1 MCDPGTGDCR
11 RAGQFTTTM
20 QDQESGDVCSG
31 CKKPVKGGFDVV
43 EGEGDEGF
51 TIAIVATP
59 DRDFNVCD
67 GCNEVVHFACS
78 HHPATGYCDRCFEK
92 YDLED
97 TGTVFGRAR

>member
-1 MCDPGTGDCR
+1 
-11 RAGQFTTTM
+11 M
-20 QDQESGDVCSG
+20 QDQESGDVCSV

-67 GCNEVVHFACS
+67 ACNVVVHFKCS
-78 HHPATGYCDRCFEK
+78 QHPETGYCDGCFAR
-92 YDLED
+92 YNPED
-97 TGTVFGRAR
+97 TGSASGRAQ